1 MCRNVSIL
9 LDVGS
14 AFVSPY
20 RFVIVYRKKGF
31 LDVIGYFDLW

>member
-1 MCRNVSIL
+1 MCRIVSIV
-9 LDVGS
+9 LDGGT

-31 LDVIGYFDLW
+31 MDVIGYFDLW